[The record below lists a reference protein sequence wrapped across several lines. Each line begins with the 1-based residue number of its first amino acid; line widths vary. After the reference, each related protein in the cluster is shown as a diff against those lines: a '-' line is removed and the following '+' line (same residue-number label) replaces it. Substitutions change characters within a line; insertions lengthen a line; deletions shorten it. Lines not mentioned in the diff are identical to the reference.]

1 MRRHTPKVERPSQG
15 KRHPL
20 LLQQEFNEQNFW
32 ACILLMAA
40 SGGLIAWNPE
50 PFAPYRPHLITLLV
64 ATGLILILTLL
75 LRLRAYAQC
84 HETGLVLQF
93 PFLRL
98 HIPYSQVKTSRPA
111 LFYRTFP
118 PAEQRWTQRRF
129 LRNLWPRTVVIV
141 ELEQLPRPR
150 FWLRLWLSKYMLCPD
165 AIGFVLPVRDWMA
178 FRTEFDEFRTRRRQV
193 NP

>member
-1 MRRHTPKVERPSQG
+1 MHKPIPKVERPTQG

-20 LLQQEFNEQNFW
+20 LLQQEFSAQNFW
-32 ACILLMAA
+32 VCVLLLAV
-40 SGGLIAWNPE
+40 SGGLIAWNPL
-50 PFAPYRPHLITLLV
+50 PFTPYRPHLIAILV
-64 ATGLILILTLL
+64 ASGLVLILTLL

-84 HETGLVLQF
+84 RENGLVVQL

-129 LRNLWPRTVVIV
+129 LRNLWPRTVVVV
-141 ELEQLPRPR
+141 ELEQWPRPR
-150 FWLRLWLSKYMLCPD
+150 FWLRLWLSKYMLCPE
-165 AIGFVLPVRDWMA
+165 AVGLVLPVRDWMA
-178 FRTEFDEFRTRRRQV
+178 FRTELDEFRIRRRQADL
-193 NP
+193 

>member
-1 MRRHTPKVERPSQG
+1 MRRPTPQVEHPTPG

-20 LLQQEFNEQNFW
+20 LLQQEFSAQNFW
-32 ACILLMAA
+32 LCVLLLAV
-40 SGGLIAWNPE
+40 SGGLIAWNPA
-50 PFAPYRPHLITLLV
+50 PLTPYRPHLIAILV

-84 HETGLVLQF
+84 RESGLVVQL

-98 HIPYSQVKTSRPA
+98 HIPYSQVKTSRLA

-129 LRNLWPRTVVIV
+129 LRNLWPRTVVVV
-141 ELEQLPRPR
+141 ELERLPRPR
-150 FWLRLWLSKYMLCPD
+150 LWLRLWLSQYMLCSD
-165 AIGFVLPVRDWMA
+165 VVGLVLPVRDWMA
-178 FRTEFDEFRTRRRQV
+178 FHTEFDEFRIRRRQV
-193 NP
+193 NL